1 MGLAI
6 YIEDQNHQRVH
17 AGREAGAYLE
27 AILPHVDAD
36 ALLAGVHLHGDT
48 MFNSPQLARVMA
60 EIDLLI
66 GRDFDAK
73 GDAVEFKSIL
83 DGVVRRRGYL
93 WISGD

>member
-1 MGLAI
+1 MGLAV
-6 YIEDQNHQRVH
+6 YIEDQNHQRVY

-36 ALLAGVHLHGDT
+36 SLLAGVHLHGDT
-48 MFNSPQLARVMA
+48 MFNSPQLMRVMG

-66 GRDFDAK
+66 ERNFDAK

-83 DGVVRRRGYL
+83 EGAVRRRGYL